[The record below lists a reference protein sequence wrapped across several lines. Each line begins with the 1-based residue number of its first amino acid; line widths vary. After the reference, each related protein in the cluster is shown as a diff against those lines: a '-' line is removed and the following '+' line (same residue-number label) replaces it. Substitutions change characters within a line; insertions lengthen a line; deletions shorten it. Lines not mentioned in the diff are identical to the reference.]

1 MSSVFER
8 GYWLANNSF
17 FGLPN
22 DRSCLRIALLSE
34 VVFHREVIRPTS
46 GVKKILTFRRTSRS
60 GIMNY
65 DDDDTPY
72 AMTEFKGRNI
82 LIFSDGTGQAGG
94 LLFDEARSN
103 VYKLFRATR
112 CGPDS
117 IIDPDRQLA
126 FYDPGLGSKLGGE
139 RIKIGFVRWVYNVL
153 SSATG
158 LGITENIIDCYSA
171 LIQLWRPGDRIFLFG
186 FSRGAYTVR
195 CLGGV
200 LGLCGIPELM
210 PNGSTLLRDPATVR
224 SIALEAVKR
233 VYRHGSGAGVTVT
246 NHPRE
251 KARLAARKER
261 LELQR
266 RKLGNQFRDK
276 YHSSKNEGSS
286 NAVPHFIGVWD
297 TVAAVGLSRPA
308 WTATKFGLSILAL
321 GAASTFAW
329 LETRSLDLRFAAYF
343 VAVLAA
349 FAILGLATN
358 LSLRLKFVTNLPG
371 HKWYETLHLT
381 GLKMEFFDKSL
392 NRNVRYARHALAI
405 DEYRADFDRVP
416 WENDED
422 APNREIAEG
431 AWFTQYWFAGNHSDI
446 GGSYAEN
453 ESRLSDLSLK
463 WMANQ
468 AKKAGLL
475 VNPSY
480 LILFGRPSGPQHDEC
495 RVGISFWGMHFRWR
509 EHIRKMVANA
519 TVHPSVF
526 DRFNGPAVLIY
537 DEEKRYRPELLRLH
551 TLYKQAY
558 LDEENANATKLPDAN
573 PKSA

>member
-1 MSSVFER
+1 MS
-8 GYWLANNSF
+8 
-17 FGLPN
+17 
-22 DRSCLRIALLSE
+22 
-34 VVFHREVIRPTS
+34 
-46 GVKKILTFRRTSRS
+46 
-60 GIMNY
+60 Y

-72 AMTEFKGRNI
+72 AMPEFKGRNI

-103 VYKLFRATR
+103 VYKMFRATR

-117 IIDPDRQLA
+117 IIDPGKQLA

-139 RIKIGFVRWVYNVL
+139 RIGIGIFRKIYNIL

-171 LIQLWRPGDRIFLFG
+171 LIRLWRPGDRIFLFG

-200 LGLCGIPELM
+200 LGLCGIPQHL
-210 PNGSTLLRDPATVR
+210 PNNKPLLRDPEAVR
-224 SIALEAVKR
+224 QIAVEAVKR
-233 VYRHGSGAGVTVT
+233 VYRHGSGAGVKETDD
-246 NHPRE
+246 PAE
-251 KARLAARKER
+251 KARLVARKNK
-261 LELQR
+261 LDAQR
-266 RKLGNQFRDK
+266 KALGEQFRAK
-276 YHSSKNEGSS
+276 YDSAEPDGPS

-297 TVAAVGLSRPA
+297 TVAAVGLSPPA
-308 WTATKFGLSILAL
+308 WMAIRIVSYAIG
-321 GAASTFAW
+321 
-329 LETRSLDLRFAAYF
+329 
-343 VAVLAA
+343 VLAA
-349 FAILGLATN
+349 AVVAWLNTTVFGVAFLVHFALALLVMMLLTIATYY
-358 LSLRLKFVTNLPG
+358 LLRLKFTTHLPG
-371 HKWYETLHLT
+371 YRWYETVHLT

-405 DEYRADFDRVP
+405 DENRADFDRVA
-416 WENDED
+416 WINDGN
-422 APNREIAEG
+422 APNREIDEG

-446 GGSYAEN
+446 GGSYPEN

-480 LILFGRPSGPQHDEC
+480 LILFGRASGPQHDEC
-495 RVGISFWGMHFRWR
+495 RVGISFLGMHFKWR

-519 TVHPSVF
+519 TIHPSVL
-526 DRFNGPAVLIY
+526 DRFSGPPVLVY
-537 DEEKRYRPELLRLH
+537 DEEKRYRPELLRQH
-551 TLYKQAY
+551 VSYKQTY
-558 LDEENANATKLPDAN
+558 LDEEVACALISADATPR
-573 PKSA
+573 

>member
-1 MSSVFER
+1 MS
-8 GYWLANNSF
+8 
-17 FGLPN
+17 
-22 DRSCLRIALLSE
+22 
-34 VVFHREVIRPTS
+34 
-46 GVKKILTFRRTSRS
+46 
-60 GIMNY
+60 Y
-65 DDDDTPY
+65 DDDDTTY
-72 AMTEFKGRNI
+72 AMPEFKGRNI

-94 LLFDEARSN
+94 ILFDEARSN

-117 IIDPDRQLA
+117 TIDPDKQLA
-126 FYDPGLGSKLGGE
+126 FYDPGLGSKLGGQ
-139 RIKIGFVRWVYNVL
+139 RIKIGFFRRIYNVV

-200 LGLCGIPELM
+200 LGLCGIPEQL
-210 PNGSTLLRDPATVR
+210 PNSPKLLRDPVTVR
-224 SIALEAVKR
+224 QIALEAVKR
-233 VYRHGSGAGVTVT
+233 VYRHGSGAGVHETD
-246 NHPRE
+246 NPNE
-251 KARLAARKER
+251 KARLIARKDK
-261 LELQR
+261 LEGQR
-266 RKLGNQFRDK
+266 RALGQQFRAK
-276 YHSSKNEGSS
+276 YHSHKSDGSS

-308 WTATKFGLSILAL
+308 WAAIKVVLSALAL
-321 GAASTFAW
+321 CLAATIGW
-329 LETRSLDLRFAAYF
+329 IITRSLQWQFFAYF
-343 VAVLAA
+343 GAALAA
-349 FAILGLATN
+349 FAMMGVAVN
-358 LSLRLKFVTNLPG
+358 LLLRLKFVTGLPG
-371 HKWYETLHLT
+371 YHWYQTIHLT
-381 GLKMEFFDKSL
+381 GLKMEFFDKTL
-392 NRNVRYARHALAI
+392 NPNVRYARHALAI

-416 WENDED
+416 WINEGD
-422 APNREIAEG
+422 APDREIAEG

-446 GGSYAEN
+446 GGSYQEN

-475 VNPSY
+475 TNPLY
-480 LILFGRPSGPQHDEC
+480 LTLFGRPSGPQHDEC
-495 RVGISFWGMHFRWR
+495 RVGISFWGMHFKWR

-537 DEEKRYRPELLRLH
+537 DEEKRYRPELLRQH
-551 TLYKQAY
+551 TSYKQAY
-558 LDEENANATKLPDAN
+558 LDEEMANARKSLDAN
-573 PKSA
+573 PKLT